1 MSFKMDLKQ
10 MLTISAILCALA
22 GFYYTTQLRLDRLE
36 SEVDSQSCACEA
48 DVKFLKKQVQKLNKK
63 MRGLSK

>member
-10 MLTISAILCALA
+10 ILTVSAILCALA

-36 SEVDSQSCACEA
+36 SEPQACACES
-48 DVKFLKKQVQKLNKK
+48 DIKFLKKQVQKLNKK
-63 MRGLSK
+63 VREVSK

>member
-10 MLTISAILCALA
+10 ILTVSAILCALA

-36 SEVDSQSCACEA
+36 SESQACACES
-48 DVKFLKKQVQKLNKK
+48 DIKFLKKQVQKLNKK
-63 MRGLSK
+63 VRGVSK

>member
-10 MLTISAILCALA
+10 MLTVSAILCALA

-36 SEVDSQSCACEA
+36 SETQACSCES
-48 DVKFLKKQVQKLNKK
+48 DVKILKKQVQKLNKRVK
-63 MRGLSK
+63 GLSQ